1 MKVLEDGTAC
11 FYKMKKQLVWAAVLL
26 VLVYY
31 ASIFMTADIA
41 VEKRDG
47 IQVGLSIFFM
57 IIMLIFLKRYFSQ
70 VPYVRLSDAGIAIK
84 GHDFLPWT
92 EVRAAELRTGSAG
105 VGIFKSKYSFYILYT
120 RNQKPEDLTGMVDRF
135 AGSSFYVNMNWL
147 TSDDRQA
154 FLEETAKY
162 TGTPLI

>member
-1 MKVLEDGTAC
+1 MKVLENGTAC

-31 ASIFMTADIA
+31 ASVFATADIA
-41 VEKRDG
+41 AERRDG
-47 IQVGLSIFFM
+47 VQVGLSVFFL

-70 VPYVRLSDAGIAIK
+70 VPYVRISDAGIAVK
-84 GHDFLPWT
+84 GQDFLPWT
-92 EVRAAELRTGSAG
+92 DVRAAELRTGSAG
-105 VGIFKSKYSFYILYT
+105 AGFFKSKYSFYILYAK
-120 RNQKPEDLTGMVDRF
+120 NQKPEDLKSMADRF

-147 TSDDRQA
+147 APDDRQA

-162 TGTPLI
+162 TGTPLG